1 MEDVMPRSTTY
12 SAARASLAEI
22 WDRLED
28 DRDLIVIKRRGHE
41 PMALLPAAEVES
53 LMETAHLVRSP
64 RNALRLLTA
73 IHRALAGEGE
83 VKPPAE
89 LKRELGLD

>member
-1 MEDVMPRSTTY
+1 MPRSTTY

-22 WDRLED
+22 WNRLEA
-28 DRDLIVIKRRGHE
+28 DRDLIVIERRGHE

-73 IHRALAGEGE
+73 IRRALEGEGE

-89 LKRELGLD
+89 LKRELGLG